1 MARKR
6 RFLER
11 ADGRLAGVS
20 LTLLRRCWTAAVD
33 PKPSSAVLDLNG
45 SEGWIPVLRIWRPV
59 MSIWLK
65 SGRSSPWGPCPRT
78 GAGWHG
84 KDRGIGL
91 EDGPWRHRAAIRPR
105 VLSMAVPRAIHSS
118 QIDDPEVPIRPLGF
132 LANPR
137 VKLPLL
143 SCRALRQGP
152 RHALGRFDLR
162 SRFRRVHC
170 HQHRDG
176 KHRCGPASA
185 PAPQD
190 AKGG

>member
-1 MARKR
+1 
-6 RFLER
+6 
-11 ADGRLAGVS
+11 
-20 LTLLRRCWTAAVD
+20 LRRCWTAAVD

-84 KDRGIGL
+84 KDRGVGL
-91 EDGPWRHRAAIRPR
+91 EDGPWRHREAIRPR
-105 VLSMAVPRAIHSS
+105 VSSMAVPRAIHSS

-143 SCRALRQGP
+143 CCRALRQGP

-162 SRFRRVHC
+162 SRFRRVHR
-170 HQHRDG
+170 HQHRGG

-190 AKGG
+190 TKGG